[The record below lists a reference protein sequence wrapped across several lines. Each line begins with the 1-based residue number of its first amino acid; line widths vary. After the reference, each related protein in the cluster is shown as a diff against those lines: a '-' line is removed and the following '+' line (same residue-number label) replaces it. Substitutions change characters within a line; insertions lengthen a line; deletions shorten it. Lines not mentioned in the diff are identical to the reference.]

1 MENTEIYKN
10 GGVIR
15 YPETIWTSIMGRTS
29 VTTIQK
35 ANGKHPEQVIVSAD
49 YQFPANLKLFISN
62 FIEKAKW
69 NFSNNSGSLQIVPN
83 LPKRDNIKYRKFTVT
98 ITRRI
103 VIKPN
108 DTTDSEKAERIA
120 LSKCD
125 RIALRILQEITKQN
139 MKEIGD
145 YYVEAYYDIR
155 KNIMRKEK
163 ESKRII
169 KLDKGEVN
177 SFYTSKEFIDHTQG
191 VLRSL
196 SQVKRRMI
204 INNVSPFAIMAKE
217 CYDSIHDEVGTYQT
231 DIYQTADGF
240 VAVSGYISF
249 VEGVTEADAPTVTC
263 TKVQPKVGII
273 FE

>member
-15 YPETIWTSIMGRTS
+15 YPETIWASIMGRTS
-29 VTTIQK
+29 ITTIQK

-49 YQFPANLKLFISN
+49 YQFQANLKLFISN

-83 LPKRDNIKYRKFTVT
+83 LPKKDNIKYKKFTVT

-125 RIALRILQEITKQN
+125 RIALRILQEITKQS

-145 YYVEAYYDIR
+145 YYVEAYYDLR

-177 SFYTSKEFIDHTQG
+177 SFCTSDEFIDKVSGCH
-191 VLRSL
+191 SI
-196 SQVKRRMI
+196 SQVKEEI
-204 INNVSPFAIMAKE
+204 ITNYDSPFAIMAKE
-217 CYDSIHDEVGTYQT
+217 CYDSIHDEIGVYQT
-231 DIYQTADGF
+231 DVYQTSNGF
-240 VAVSGYISF
+240 VAVSGYSSF
-249 VEGVTEADAPTVTC
+249 VEGVTEEDTPVVSC

-273 FE
+273 FA